1 MADAN
6 RIAAALRYIDEQQPA
21 DPLARLKADP
31 IGALRSAFQNK
42 VEPIINNA
50 RRTFATGGGI
60 GDILRAYGEAGAP
73 ANAAM
78 LRGMGT
84 PYQEPTPVN
93 APPSMAPNTS
103 YGNLG
108 DASAQMAGGMIGD
121 PLNAIPLAGPA
132 ARGAV
137 AAGKAAAPA
146 GRYAGEQLARGL
158 EAHLIRS
165 GGILP
170 MAPQAEALRLAQQRA
185 ALPVD
190 QGGLGLPAG
199 NTPQQRAAAM
209 AFENGF
215 WHETSAKNAENLK
228 SFSLNPSMAKAA
240 ASDEQTPYAVF
251 LKRHGKTINVAENPV
266 QMPMAVN
273 VGREFGFVDRPSLQ
287 DSLVSNGPNAKEIKT
302 AIENTKFYDK
312 KMASKF
318 DEMFKRSDYDLDAG
332 DKMLAQWELKNKEN
346 AAIAK
351 QLITD
356 RFNSPSNYGADTIRL
371 LNDKGSMGRNV
382 DTTMVMNPDNIRSR
396 FAAFDPFRRNAAV
409 AAAMGVAAPDLL
421 AQENK

>member
-1 MADAN
+1 MAEPN
-6 RIAAALRYIDEQQPA
+6 RLAAALSYEQDRPA
-21 DPLARLKADP
+21 FGNPSMLEQGRKMRERKQAEQVDRSAQNVKSDLLARALMYRYNPETLTGLTDTPGPQTLDEAAGLDP
-31 IGALRSAFQNK
+31 RVDRS
-42 VEPIINNA
+42 
-50 RRTFATGGGI
+50 TF
-60 GDILRAYGEAGAP
+60 L
-73 ANAAM
+73 
-78 LRGMGT
+78 
-84 PYQEPTPVN
+84 PYSKKEGLHVP
-93 APPSMAPNTS
+93 
-103 YGNLG
+103 
-108 DASAQMAGGMIGD
+108 
-121 PLNAIPLAGPA
+121 
-132 ARGAV
+132 AV
-137 AAGKAAAPA
+137 AADLMKLATASNPQYSNLMQPEEAMPLATNMMGGGVVASRLAPAPA
-146 GRYAGEQLARGL
+146 GSLGMNVISKRAFT
-158 EAHLIRS
+158 
-165 GGILP
+165 
-170 MAPQAEALRLAQQRA
+170 APQDEALRLAQQRA
-185 ALPVD
+185 AMPVE
-190 QGGLGLPAG
+190 QHGLGLPAG

-215 WHETSAKNAENLK
+215 WHETSAKNAENLR
-228 SFSLNPSMAKAA
+228 SFSLAPSMAKAA
-240 ASDEQTPYAVF
+240 ASDELTPYAVF

-287 DSLVSNGPNAKEIKT
+287 NSLVSNGPNAKEIQT

-356 RFNSPSNYGADTIRL
+356 RFNSPSSYGADTIRL

-396 FAAFDPFRRNAAV
+396 FAAFDPWRRNSAL
-409 AAAMGVAAPDLL
+409 AAALGVAAPDLL
-421 AQENK
+421 AEEK

>member
-1 MADAN
+1 MAEAD
-6 RIAAALRYIDEQQPA
+6 RIAAALRYQQELDAAQRPA
-21 DPLARLKADP
+21 TMNPNIAAQGLKSRNRIAAALASQPQSWSGEALPMEGRAAFLPFQDTMPGSVMNTRSLALPGIVAGAVNAITAPGRALVDPEFNQGEEAANV
-31 IGALRSAFQNK
+31 ALN
-42 VEPIINNA
+42 VM
-50 RRTFATGGGI
+50 GGGI
-60 GDILRAYGEAGAP
+60 G
-73 ANAAM
+73 
-78 LRGMGT
+78 
-84 PYQEPTPVN
+84 
-93 APPSMAPNTS
+93 
-103 YGNLG
+103 
-108 DASAQMAGGMIGD
+108 AS
-121 PLNAIPLAGPA
+121 
-132 ARGAV
+132 R
-137 AAGKAAAPA
+137 AAPA
-146 GRYAGEQLARGL
+146 PAGSLGMNVVAKR
-158 EAHLIRS
+158 AFT
-165 GGILP
+165 
-170 MAPQAEALRLAQQRA
+170 APQDEALRLAQQRA
-185 ALPVD
+185 ALPVK
-190 QGGLGLPAG
+190 QHGLGLPAD
-199 NTPQQRAAAM
+199 NTPAQRAAAM

-240 ASDEQTPYAVF
+240 ASDELTPYAVF

-396 FAAFDPFRRNAAV
+396 FAAFDPFRRNAAL
-409 AAAMGVAAPDLL
+409 AAALGVAAPDLL
-421 AQENK
+421 AEEKK

>member
-1 MADAN
+1 MAEPN
-6 RIAAALRYIDEQQPA
+6 RLAAALSYEQDRPA
-21 DPLARLKADP
+21 FGNPSMLEQGLKMRERKQAEQVDRSAQNVKSDLLARALMYRYNPETLTGLTDTPGPQTLDEAAGLDP
-31 IGALRSAFQNK
+31 RVDRS
-42 VEPIINNA
+42 
-50 RRTFATGGGI
+50 TF
-60 GDILRAYGEAGAP
+60 L
-73 ANAAM
+73 
-78 LRGMGT
+78 
-84 PYQEPTPVN
+84 PYSQKEGLHVP
-93 APPSMAPNTS
+93 
-103 YGNLG
+103 
-108 DASAQMAGGMIGD
+108 
-121 PLNAIPLAGPA
+121 
-132 ARGAV
+132 AV
-137 AAGKAAAPA
+137 AADLMKLATASNPQYSNLMQPEEAMPLATNMMGGGFVASRLAPAPA
-146 GRYAGEQLARGL
+146 GSLGMNVTSKRAFT
-158 EAHLIRS
+158 
-165 GGILP
+165 
-170 MAPQAEALRLAQQRA
+170 APQDEALRLAQQRA
-185 ALPVD
+185 AMPVE
-190 QGGLGLPAG
+190 QHGLGLPAD

-215 WHETSAKNAENLK
+215 WHETSAKNAENLR
-228 SFSLNPSMAKAA
+228 SFSLAPSMAKAA
-240 ASDEQTPYAVF
+240 ASDELTPYAVF

-287 DSLVSNGPNAKEIKT
+287 NSLVSNGPNAKEIQT

-356 RFNSPSNYGADTIRL
+356 RFNSPSSYGADTIRL

-396 FAAFDPFRRNAAV
+396 FAAFDPWRRNSAL
-409 AAAMGVAAPDLL
+409 AAALGVAAPDLL
-421 AQENK
+421 AEEK

>member
-1 MADAN
+1 MADAD
-6 RIAAALRYIDEQQPA
+6 RIAAALRYQQ
-21 DPLARLKADP
+21 
-31 IGALRSAFQNK
+31 GMAL
-42 VEPIINNA
+42 
-50 RRTFATGGGI
+50 
-60 GDILRAYGEAGAP
+60 
-73 ANAAM
+73 
-78 LRGMGT
+78 
-84 PYQEPTPVN
+84 PTPE
-93 APPSMAPNTS
+93 PDSMVGRA
-103 YGNLG
+103 L
-108 DASAQMAGGMIGD
+108 D
-121 PLNAIPLAGPA
+121 
-132 ARGAV
+132 
-137 AAGKAAAPA
+137 AAAQW
-146 GRYAGEQLARGL
+146 GRGVQKNVSDLVSPTAWAEALKNPPRGVL
-158 EAHLIRS
+158 SQMNPENKQEMINQGIDSALNFGPGVLGTVRAV
-165 GGILP
+165 GGKL
-170 MAPQAEALRLAQQRA
+170 MAAPQAEALRLAQQRA

-251 LKRHGKTINVAENPV
+251 LKSHGKTINVAENPV

>member
-1 MADAN
+1 MAEPN
-6 RIAAALRYIDEQQPA
+6 RLAAALSYEQDRPA
-21 DPLARLKADP
+21 FGNPSMLEQGRKMRERKQAEQIERSAQNVKSDLLARALMYRYNPETLTGLTDTPGPQTLDEAAGLDP
-31 IGALRSAFQNK
+31 RVDRS
-42 VEPIINNA
+42 
-50 RRTFATGGGI
+50 TF
-60 GDILRAYGEAGAP
+60 L
-73 ANAAM
+73 
-78 LRGMGT
+78 
-84 PYQEPTPVN
+84 PYSQKEGLHVP
-93 APPSMAPNTS
+93 
-103 YGNLG
+103 
-108 DASAQMAGGMIGD
+108 
-121 PLNAIPLAGPA
+121 
-132 ARGAV
+132 AV
-137 AAGKAAAPA
+137 AADLMKLATASNPQYSNLMQPEEAMPLATNMMGGGVVASRLAPAPA
-146 GRYAGEQLARGL
+146 GSLGMNVVAKRAFT
-158 EAHLIRS
+158 
-165 GGILP
+165 
-170 MAPQAEALRLAQQRA
+170 APQDEALRLAQQRA
-185 ALPVD
+185 ALPVE
-190 QGGLGLPAG
+190 QHGLGLPAD
-199 NTPQQRAAAM
+199 NTPAQRAAAM

-240 ASDEQTPYAVF
+240 ASDELTPYAVF

-396 FAAFDPFRRNAAV
+396 FAAFDPFRRNAAL
-409 AAAMGVAAPDLL
+409 AAALGVAAPDLL
-421 AQENK
+421 AEEK